1 MSKKSNRTVTVVG
14 IGIVVMALAIVL
26 SSLFAPRMAAKRA
39 LREARELLAETA
51 QFSYVTVF
59 NPLDHSSPLLPTDQE
74 VRLVETEEIE
84 AMRASLLG
92 YVEDAR
98 YRGVEAAESG
108 NWDIRVRFV
117 TDDGKLDL
125 YLHADY
131 FYLSEGMHRYMFEP
145 QDAAD
150 YAAWRTALLATLR
163 GTTP

>member
-1 MSKKSNRTVTVVG
+1 MSKNKNIAVPLIGGG
-14 IGIVVMALAIVL
+14 IILAALAVIL

-84 AMRASLLG
+84 TMRASLLG

-117 TDDGKLDL
+117 TDEGKLDL

-131 FYLSEGMHRYMFEP
+131 VYLSEGMRRYVFEP

>member
-1 MSKKSNRTVTVVG
+1 MSKNKNIAVPLIGGG
-14 IGIVVMALAIVL
+14 IILAALAVIL

-59 NPLDHSSPLLPTDQE
+59 NPLDHSSPLLPTDRE

-84 AMRASLLG
+84 EMRASLLG
-92 YVEDAR
+92 YAEGAR
-98 YRGVEAAESG
+98 YRGVEAAKSG

-117 TDDGKLDL
+117 TADGKLDL

>member
-1 MSKKSNRTVTVVG
+1 MSKNKNIAVPLIGGG
-14 IGIVVMALAIVL
+14 IILAALAVIL
-26 SSLFAPRMAAKRA
+26 FSLFAPRMAAKRA

-59 NPLDHSSPLLPTDQE
+59 NPLDHSSPLLPTDRE

-84 AMRASLLG
+84 EMRASLLG
-92 YVEDAR
+92 YAEGAR

-117 TDDGKLDL
+117 TDEGKLDL

-131 FYLSEGMHRYMFEP
+131 VYLSEGMHRYMFEP

-150 YAAWRTALLATLR
+150 YAAWRTAMIRTLLGAEA
-163 GTTP
+163 